1 MKRWIILLLIGLVV
15 LSCLSGCKDITDRFK
30 PASFGNS
37 KEEAAMVEA
46 LKEKYGDLSQ
56 KGEPRILEAMVTT
69 SVDNYIPVDR
79 VSKYSQNTS
88 ALYAWFVYDNFNEA
102 DIEVEWIY
110 KDDNYSIHTF
120 KARTG
125 EDFGRAAFIL
135 EQPED
140 GWPLGSYEVIIRGH
154 GLATSVTFE
163 IIAGATVATP
173 LEMVDGKITLSANPG
188 WYFTGWEYFISSSD
202 VTVVEGGRIE
212 GRLAGTTGPGGL
224 LYDYYESSGGKNDF
238 SHSLKRKDV
247 NGKILHEGS
256 CRVTWTDPPQY
267 LEPGKTVSLN
277 FSVAFESTWG
287 VGQKN
292 VYFDIDELSPG
303 YATAG
308 KIAFTTPDGTAYLS
322 SNYNGSL
329 ESGKVIPEG
338 RPGDSRAIYVSLGN
352 GYGFRYSYGWKEE

>member
-1 MKRWIILLLIGLVV
+1 MVRAKHGKLIKERAMKRWIILLLIGLVV

-30 PASFGNS
+30 P
-37 KEEAAMVEA
+37 
-46 LKEKYGDLSQ
+46 
-56 KGEPRILEAMVTT
+56 
-69 SVDNYIPVDR
+69 
-79 VSKYSQNTS
+79 
-88 ALYAWFVYDNFNEA
+88 
-102 DIEVEWIY
+102 
-110 KDDNYSIHTF
+110 
-120 KARTG
+120 
-125 EDFGRAAFIL
+125 
-135 EQPED
+135 
-140 GWPLGSYEVIIRGH
+140 
-154 GLATSVTFE
+154 
-163 IIAGATVATP
+163 
-173 LEMVDGKITLSANPG
+173 
-188 WYFTGWEYFISSSD
+188 
-202 VTVVEGGRIE
+202 
-212 GRLAGTTGPGGL
+212 
-224 LYDYYESSGGKNDF
+224 
-238 SHSLKRKDV
+238 
-247 NGKILHEGS
+247 EGS